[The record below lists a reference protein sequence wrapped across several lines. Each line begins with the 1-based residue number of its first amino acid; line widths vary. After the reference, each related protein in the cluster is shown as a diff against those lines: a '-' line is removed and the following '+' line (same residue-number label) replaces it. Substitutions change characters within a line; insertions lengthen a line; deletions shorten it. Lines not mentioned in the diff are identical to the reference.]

1 MREKHTLGRVQQ
13 RRSRAEVEQLVDA
26 FESSGLRR
34 REFCQK
40 HDVAVGTLDFWRKRR
55 RQERGEVAGHRRG
68 ARKVHAGAEMTS
80 SGRLVA
86 VELAGTATRIYLA
99 VGATDMRK
107 GFNGLFGLVRDR
119 LQCEPLSGHVFLFC
133 NGQRNRLKLVF
144 WDGSGLWVCAK
155 RLEKGKFRWPEVSG
169 DQNKVQLS
177 HEELALLLGGID
189 LRQAERRR
197 WY

>member
-55 RQERGEVAGHRRG
+55 RQKRGEVASHQLE
-68 ARKVHAGAEMTS
+68 ARKVHAGAEVAS

-86 VELAGTATRIYLA
+86 VG
-99 VGATDMRK
+99 VGGKAAQGGR
-107 GFNGLFGLVRDR
+107 GGGG
-119 LQCEPLSGHVFLFC
+119 GH
-133 NGQRNRLKLVF
+133 
-144 WDGSGLWVCAK
+144 
-155 RLEKGKFRWPEVSG
+155 
-169 DQNKVQLS
+169 
-177 HEELALLLGGID
+177 
-189 LRQAERRR
+189 
-197 WY
+197 

>member
-55 RQERGEVAGHRRG
+55 RQKRGEVASHQLE
-68 ARKVHAGAEMTS
+68 ARKVHAGAEVAS

-86 VELAGTATRIYLA
+86 VGLMGTATKRQVAVVVAPRGGVEESAGGGSAARGGLLA
-99 VGATDMRK
+99 V
-107 GFNGLFGLVRDR
+107 
-119 LQCEPLSGHVFLFC
+119 
-133 NGQRNRLKLVF
+133 
-144 WDGSGLWVCAK
+144 
-155 RLEKGKFRWPEVSG
+155 
-169 DQNKVQLS
+169 
-177 HEELALLLGGID
+177 
-189 LRQAERRR
+189 
-197 WY
+197 